1 MRCISY
7 VLDKTTK
14 RFRRCKLSLY
24 YGGHCYI
31 HSQKRFGKSVETIQ
45 RTWRGFFARKKL
57 NSLFINLPTDVQ
69 GCVLKY
75 IRMDHNIEKKWIP
88 SVKKVLI
95 NRVYNI
101 VVETNNLMNSFA
113 RHEISEEEYMTQTT
127 EIEIR
132 KRELTL
138 KLDLF

>member
-1 MRCISY
+1 MRCVSY

-14 RFRRCKLSLY
+14 RFRKCKISRY
-24 YGGHCYI
+24 FRDHCYI
-31 HSQKRFGKSVETIQ
+31 HCQKRFGKSAETIQ
-45 RTWRGFFARKKL
+45 RVWKGYCTRKKL
-57 NSLFINLPTDVQ
+57 NNLFYNLPTDIQ

-95 NRVYNI
+95 NRVYDI
-101 VVETNNLMNSFA
+101 VVETNNLINSFV
-113 RHEISEEEYMTQTT
+113 RHEVSEDDYMTQLT

>member
-1 MRCISY
+1 M
-7 VLDKTTK
+7 
-14 RFRRCKLSLY
+14 
-24 YGGHCYI
+24 
-31 HSQKRFGKSVETIQ
+31 
-45 RTWRGFFARKKL
+45 
-57 NSLFINLPTDVQ
+57 PTDIQ

-95 NRVYNI
+95 NRVYDI
-101 VVETNNLMNSFA
+101 VVETNNLINSFV
-113 RHEISEEEYMTQTT
+113 RHEVSEDDYMTQLT